1 MVVIMYQITPV
12 AAFEDNYIWVL
23 CQQDN
28 PSCIVVDPGDAG
40 PVLAFLQQQQKIPA
54 AILITH
60 HHADHTGGI
69 TELQQQFPHV
79 RVIGPAMEHSRIPQ
93 LTERVSDNQLVEIPQ
108 LQLTFTVIAVP
119 GHTLGHIAFYSAPV
133 LFSGDTLFS
142 AGCGRLFEGSPQQMW
157 QSLQTLLALPDSTQ
171 IYCTHEYTL
180 ANLKFALTVEPDNA
194 ALIEYTQRCH
204 DLRLAKQPTLPAG
217 LAKEKQI
224 NPFLRCN
231 NKNLQQKW
239 HKDTALALFSWL
251 RASKD
256 QFKS

>member
-1 MVVIMYQITPV
+1 MYHITPV
-12 AAFEDNYIWVL
+12 PAFEDNYIWVL

-69 TELQQQFPHV
+69 TELQQHFPNV

-93 LTERVSDNQLVEIPQ
+93 LIETVNDNQVVVIPQ
-108 LQLTFTVIAVP
+108 LDLTFAVIALP

-157 QSLQTLLALPDSTQ
+157 QSLQKLLALPDSTQ

-194 ALIEYTQRCH
+194 ALLEYTQRCH
-204 DLRLAKQPTLPAG
+204 DLRLAKQPTLPAE

-224 NPFLRCN
+224 NPFLRCT

-239 HKDTALALFSWL
+239 QKDSALALFSWL